1 MTRDGTD
8 SRISEEERISARK
21 ACEGNLERGEV
32 GGIQEESR
40 ERFDSLNGGCRDEGL
55 QAASTVQRGRRPGRG
70 RRRQTAPARLPAR
83 RTGSTRE
90 SQPATPRLSRSSS
103 AHNSLRNAQGIATL
117 LDAEKEASQ
126 IVAKARE
133 YRNQR
138 LKDARG
144 EASKEIEQLRAK
156 KEADFKEFENQH
168 SGDSSSSQDEVN
180 KATQEALA
188 KIEASFEENRE
199 KVVKDLLERVV
210 QVLLVLRSQRV

>member
-1 MTRDGTD
+1 M
-8 SRISEEERISARK
+8 
-21 ACEGNLERGEV
+21 
-32 GGIQEESR
+32 
-40 ERFDSLNGGCRDEGL
+40 
-55 QAASTVQRGRRPGRG
+55 AA
-70 RRRQTAPARLPAR
+70 
-83 RTGSTRE
+83 
-90 SQPATPRLSRSSS
+90 
-103 AHNSLRNAQGIATL
+103 NSQGIATL

-156 KEADFKEFENQH
+156 KEAEFKEFENQH
-168 SGDSSSSQDEVN
+168 SGDSSSSQDEVD

-210 QVLLVLRSQRV
+210 QVSPALHRNLEARS